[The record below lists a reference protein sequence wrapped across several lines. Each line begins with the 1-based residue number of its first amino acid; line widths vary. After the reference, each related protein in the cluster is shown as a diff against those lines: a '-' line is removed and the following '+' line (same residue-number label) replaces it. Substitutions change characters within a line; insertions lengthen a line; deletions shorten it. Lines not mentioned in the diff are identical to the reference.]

1 MTGATLKQKLLAVP
15 DDVSSPRFIVGV
27 RVARS
32 LVVCVLFYRSLFV
45 FLLAIVL
52 SVFRFTASGDLFGIL
67 KLLYYSYTFNVD
79 IVRIKFSRAVVVV
92 IAW

>member
-52 SVFRFTASGDLFGIL
+52 SFFNLRLLMTSLVSPNISINLTLLMWILSELNFREP
-67 KLLYYSYTFNVD
+67 
-79 IVRIKFSRAVVVV
+79 
-92 IAW
+92 